1 MKEAGE
7 RDGYGGE
14 MRGRFDGGLATARGA
29 EKERW
34 CSFWN
39 GRTREEKKWHLISI
53 HRYSS
58 MLL

>member
-29 EKERW
+29 EKKRW

-39 GRTREEKKWHLISI
+39 GRTREGKNMPSH
-53 HRYSS
+53 
-58 MLL
+58 